1 MGHPSPSHK
10 LDVHILGLFLLTLPW
25 AKGTNISPR
34 ALHRPL
40 LLHDQARRD
49 KAWVEV
55 EVEDRAHKPGLQRP
69 RGVST
74 PSHLRMRLQSVGYS
88 GYVSSLSLLGKST
101 I

>member
-10 LDVHILGLFLLTLPW
+10 LDVHRLGLFLLTLPR
-25 AKGTNISPR
+25 ARGTNISPR

-40 LLHDQARRD
+40 LLHDQARQD
-49 KAWVEV
+49 NAWV
-55 EVEDRAHKPGLQRP
+55 EVEDRALKPGLQRP

-88 GYVSSLSLLGKST
+88 RYVSSLSLLGKIT